1 MGKSCISEREYHPCP
16 QECAVPNEE
25 ALRQNP
31 QIPEPSAI
39 AAPDAA
45 KIAEL
50 INELKLS
57 PPAPNLVNRNE
68 LDIFDVIR
76 AIQHFDIEDIVRL
89 HVAIG
94 QRLNEYLLKMKAA
107 DRILK

>member
-1 MGKSCISEREYHPCP
+1 MGKSCISETEFCPRP
-16 QECAVPNEE
+16 QERMVPNEP
-25 ALRQNP
+25 AQQVPAPDHHPRQN
-31 QIPEPSAI
+31 IDEL
-39 AAPDAA
+39 A
-45 KIAEL
+45 KMVAGMM
-50 INELKLS
+50 KS
-57 PPAPNLVNRNE
+57 PMPAPNLVDRNE
-68 LDIFDVIR
+68 LNILDVIR

>member
-1 MGKSCISEREYHPCP
+1 MGKSCLSEREYHPCP
-16 QECAVPNEE
+16 QECAVPNEP
-25 ALRQNP
+25 AQ
-31 QIPEPSAI
+31 QIPASSAV
-39 AAPDAA
+39 AAPDPA